1 MTPPSPSAVTA
12 YLAEQFRSE
21 LDLFRAALE
30 QAPGDAFHTPR
41 LGHSPAWHALHI
53 AEWLRL
59 MVLDDRTPNYHHLGW
74 EDNARVQALGTQ
86 PAPVRETDPR
96 EQILAA
102 LEQTGAQVVAWLEQA
117 GDTALDGEVFSA
129 ATPGGTRPRR
139 LAFGMQLRHIGYH
152 RGQLN
157 LLLKSLS

>member
-1 MTPPSPSAVTA
+1 MTPPSPGAVTA

-21 LDLFRAALE
+21 LELFRAALE

-41 LGHSPAWHALHI
+41 MGHSPAWHALHI

-59 MVLDDRTPNYHHLGW
+59 MVLDDRTPTYHHLGW

-86 PAPVRETDPR
+86 PAPVRETAPR

-102 LEQTGAQVVAWLEQA
+102 LIETGAQVVAWLEQA
-117 GDTALDGEVFSA
+117 GDSALDGEVFSA
-129 ATPGGTRPRR
+129 ATPSGTRPRR
-139 LAFGMQLRHIGYH
+139 LALGMQLRHVGYH

-157 LLLKSLS
+157 LLLKSQA

>member
-1 MTPPSPSAVTA
+1 MTPPSPGAVTA

-21 LDLFRAALE
+21 LELFRAALE

-41 LGHSPAWHALHI
+41 LGHSPAWHALHV
-53 AEWLRL
+53 AEWMRL
-59 MVLDDRTPNYHHLGW
+59 MILDDRTPNYHHLGW
-74 EDNARVQALGTQ
+74 EDNTRVQALGTQ
-86 PAPVRETDPR
+86 PAPVRESDPR

-117 GDTALDGEVFSA
+117 GDTALNGEVFSA

-139 LAFGMQLRHIGYH
+139 LALGLQLRHIGYH

-157 LLLKSLS
+157 LLLKSPS

>member
-1 MTPPSPSAVTA
+1 MTTVQAFLAGA
-12 YLAEQFRSE
+12 YEQELAA
-21 LDLFRAALE
+21 LRAAL
-30 QAPGDAFHTPR
+30 DAVPDSEFAVPR

-117 GDTALDGEVFSA
+117 GDTALNGEVFSA

-139 LAFGMQLRHIGYH
+139 LAFGMQLRHVGYH

-157 LLLKSLS
+157 LLLKSQV

>member
-1 MTPPSPSAVTA
+1 MTPPSPGAVTA
-12 YLAEQFRSE
+12 YLAEQFCSE
-21 LDLFRAALE
+21 LELFRAALE

-41 LGHSPAWHALHI
+41 MGHSPAWHALHI

-86 PAPVRETDPR
+86 PAPVGESDPKGR
-96 EQILAA
+96 ILAA
-102 LEQTGAQVVAWLEQA
+102 LDDTGTQVVAWLEQA
-117 GDTALDGEVFSA
+117 DDSALDGEVFSA
-129 ATPGGTRPRR
+129 ATPSGTRPRR
-139 LAFGMQLRHIGYH
+139 LALGMQLRHVGYH

-157 LLLKSLS
+157 LLLKPQG